1 MLAPSVKGLFEKLGE
16 FMVCCLKQW
25 VEDRKLEERKPI
37 LLAKEYMQENF
48 WRSLTLEEVSA
59 YVGFNASYFSNLF
72 KRETSMNFL
81 EYLTTIR
88 IDHARERLMKTD
100 DSVNE
105 IAEAVGY
112 SDVKYF
118 SRIFKRSLG
127 LSPNKFR
134 KMYK

>member
-1 MLAPSVKGLFEKLGE
+1 
-16 FMVCCLKQW
+16 MVCCLKQW

-81 EYLTTIR
+81 EYLTTLR

-118 SRIFKRSLG
+118 SSIFKRSLG

>member
-1 MLAPSVKGLFEKLGE
+1 MDKMIEYIREHLQDKITLSDVAVHLGFSE
-16 FMVCCLKQW
+16 
-25 VEDRKLEERKPI
+25 
-37 LLAKEYMQENF
+37 
-48 WRSLTLEEVSA
+48 
-59 YVGFNASYFSNLF
+59 SYCSKYIKKKTN
-72 KRETSMNFL
+72 MNFL
-81 EYLTTIR
+81 EYLTTLR